1 MHSCDEG
8 YACVEDF
15 GPEEYADC
23 QPRPIQ
29 CRRLAAINPTTIWP
43 PLSVFRQYIEG
54 KIDEDHVKTV
64 EETIIGYRNPDV
76 NNGDA
81 ERDAACKAA
90 FEDRFPGELFVER
103 EIEEVTI

>member
-54 KIDEDHVKTV
+54 KIDEEYVNAV
-64 EETIIGYRNPDV
+64 EETTTRIGYRDPSV
-76 NNGDA
+76 NDGDD
-81 ERDAACKAA
+81 EREAACKAA
-90 FEDRFPGELFVER
+90 FEERFPDQA
-103 EIEEVTI
+103 